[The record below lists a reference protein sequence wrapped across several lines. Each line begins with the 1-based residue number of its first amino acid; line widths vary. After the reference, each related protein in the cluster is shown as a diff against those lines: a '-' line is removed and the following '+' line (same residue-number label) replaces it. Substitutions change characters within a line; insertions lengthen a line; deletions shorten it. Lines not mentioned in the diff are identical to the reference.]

1 MLVCSEQGLEAD
13 CRLFHMRILNTRSQ
27 WSEREQ
33 PSVKSN
39 PTSNRRRG
47 CVNVW
52 TPERK
57 TDHEASVECQ
67 PVDLSPGPELG
78 QKSTFLVLYPRWQA
92 LMFT

>member
-1 MLVCSEQGLEAD
+1 MLRTRTGG
-13 CRLFHMRILNTRSQ
+13 RLQAVPHEDTKLRSQ